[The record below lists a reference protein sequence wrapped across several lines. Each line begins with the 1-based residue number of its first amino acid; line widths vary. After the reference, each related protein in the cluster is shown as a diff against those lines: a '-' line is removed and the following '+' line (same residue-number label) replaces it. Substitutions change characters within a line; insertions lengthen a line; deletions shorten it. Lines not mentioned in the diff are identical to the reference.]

1 MEEAVMTVGR
11 IYRFDEVFAEE
22 VQAINARRTAA
33 GRTDLIALEV
43 EDPAVGDGSAGPKS
57 QEHAAALSPPRSKSV
72 TGVRDDAQSG
82 NEPILRPTADSNVI
96 GLALSGGGVRSASF
110 CLGALQALD
119 KAGVL
124 KNIDYLSTVSGGGY
138 IGTSLSAAMTRSK
151 GRFPFQSSLTQ
162 DEPYPVQ
169 HIRNHSNYLFPH
181 GSINVF
187 YNVAI
192 YLRGLLANALLLLP
206 WLLFAAA
213 ITIFIKPTTDDLHQP
228 RFLGRYVPEVLAAGQ
243 FSLTLILLY
252 LFVLLLLAWGLWR
265 SLEVSGWAAEIGS
278 HWTKVCAG
286 LLIILLIIGFCEL
299 QPIILKGIFE
309 SGQQQSKFS
318 TSLVGWLQGLAVVL
332 APFLGAVRC
341 LSRHIGRRL
350 IEGADKAIFIAVAM
364 RGAARD
370 AGVLV
375 MGRIPILLWLVYLY
389 FCFLGIKLGTNGYH
403 APQWIT
409 DLSGRWFAG

>member
-1 MEEAVMTVGR
+1 M
-11 IYRFDEVFAEE
+11 F
-22 VQAINARRTAA
+22 
-33 GRTDLIALEV
+33 
-43 EDPAVGDGSAGPKS
+43 
-57 QEHAAALSPPRSKSV
+57 PR
-72 TGVRDDAQSG
+72 
-82 NEPILRPTADSNVI
+82 
-96 GLALSGGGVRSASF
+96 
-110 CLGALQALD
+110 
-119 KAGVL
+119 
-124 KNIDYLSTVSGGGY
+124 
-138 IGTSLSAAMTRSK
+138 
-151 GRFPFQSSLTQ
+151 
-162 DEPYPVQ
+162 
-169 HIRNHSNYLFPH
+169 

-228 RFLGRYVPEVLAAGQ
+228 RFLGRYVPEALAAGQ

-265 SLEVSGWAAEIGS
+265 SLEMSGWAAEIGS

-332 APFLGAVRC
+332 APFSAAVAF
-341 LSRHIGRRL
+341 LSRHIGGL
-350 IEGADKAIFIAVAM
+350 LKEGAEKPSFIAVAM
-364 RGAARD
+364 RAVGKAAVYVAGAA
-370 AGVLV
+370 
-375 MGRIPILLWLVYLY
+375 IPILLWLVYLY
-389 FCFLGIKLGTNGYH
+389 FCFLGIKVVATTV
-403 APQWIT
+403 IT
-409 DLSGRWFAG
+409 RRSGSSIFPSTGSRISRQTRRSDGFIW